1 MAWCPK
7 CKTEYVEG
15 IKVCADCGTEL
26 VDSLEE
32 AALETADETEAAVWK
47 SAEEALTGML
57 EEAPSEDGEKVLHE
71 LYGKK
76 KTSSAGVYV
85 ESSKK
90 AEEFKSGGYM
100 LIVVGALGLL
110 AILLIL
116 MDVIPLRMALF
127 SKYLTT
133 GVMGALFLLFLIMG
147 VVSLKSYK
155 RYEGKAKEEDTLT
168 ENLNRWCRENLS
180 REVIDA
186 EIQADS
192 EELLYF
198 CRTEKMRALIQ
209 QSFFNLEDSFL
220 DSFIDEYYP
229 KLFGEQ
235 EA

>member
-1 MAWCPK
+1 MPWCPK
-7 CKTEYVEG
+7 CETEYVDG

-26 VDSLEE
+26 VDSLE
-32 AALETADETEAAVWK
+32 AAPETEEEVGEP
-47 SAEEALTGML
+47 AEGVLTELL
-57 EEAPSEDGEKVLHE
+57 EEAPSEDGEKVFDE

-76 KTSSAGVYV
+76 RYASDGVYV

-100 LIVVGALGLL
+100 LIAVGALGVL
-110 AILLIL
+110 AMALIL
-116 MDVIPLRMALF
+116 TDVIPLRLNLF

-155 RYEGKAKEEDTLT
+155 HYESKAKEEDTLT
-168 ENLNRWCRENLS
+168 ESLNRWCREHLHK
-180 REVIDA
+180 EEIDA
-186 EIQADS
+186 DIPSETEEIR
-192 EELLYF
+192 YF
-198 CRTEKMRALIQ
+198 CRTEKMKALIQ
-209 QSFFNLEDSFL
+209 QSFLNLEDSFL

-235 EA
+235 